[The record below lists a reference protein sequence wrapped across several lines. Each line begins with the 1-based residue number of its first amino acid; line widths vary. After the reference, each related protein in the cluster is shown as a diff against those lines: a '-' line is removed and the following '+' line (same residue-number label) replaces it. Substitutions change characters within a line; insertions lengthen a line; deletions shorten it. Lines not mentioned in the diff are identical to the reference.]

1 MVKNYRFLAHNKI
14 MNLKGN
20 RKEQIHIQD
29 FWEDWFDL
37 VLILHY
43 RADFTLEFMY
53 QIQEPNSRTKFIS
66 RADLW
71 RTNYSIL
78 FHTSQSR
85 KQNFIKCVFQFQCD
99 KIKQYPFSFP
109 IPIILKQTRPIE
121 KLKQEKKSR

>member
-20 RKEQIHIQD
+20 RKEQIYIQD
-29 FWEDWFDL
+29 FWEDLFDL

-43 RADFTLEFMY
+43 RADFTLIY
-53 QIQEPNSRTKFIS
+53 QNSRTK
-66 RADLW
+66 ADLC

-85 KQNFIKCVFQFQCD
+85 KQNFIKCIFQCH

-109 IPIILKQTRPIE
+109 
-121 KLKQEKKSR
+121 SS